1 MEDSAGSGK
10 TGGRRD
16 FPIGSWFRV
25 RTHFANS
32 RRLRR
37 AEPLRFGGSQW
48 HRTARGSLRVAQR
61 GGRRLRS
68 TSLHVPGHPC
78 LPSRL
83 RVPRGS
89 LPGRA
94 GPNAGRQGG
103 RGGGEDQAGGWQPTY
118 RLLLLD
124 PRHAAAVTEPG
135 SRAQRRGWRR
145 WLPGSRE
152 GGIKRLLRHVALP
165 LTGPLLLL
173 LLPPH
178 SSPPRRL
185 RQQRP
190 APGTRQPP
198 GRGSPPALRQLRSRT
213 SLTDTRSALGPRSTP
228 HLSPHFTSDKNLS
241 DPRVYQVK
249 GERI

>member
-1 MEDSAGSGK
+1 MVPGK
-10 TGGRRD
+10 ERGLS
-16 FPIGSWFRV
+16 P
-25 RTHFANS
+25 
-32 RRLRR
+32 
-37 AEPLRFGGSQW
+37 RF
-48 HRTARGSLRVAQR
+48 
-61 GGRRLRS
+61 
-68 TSLHVPGHPC
+68 LHATGHPC
-78 LPSRL
+78 LPSQF

-94 GPNAGRQGG
+94 GPTAGSQGG
-103 RGGGEDQAGGWQPTY
+103 RGGPGRTLAAY

-124 PRHAAAVTEPG
+124 PRHAAVVEEPG
-135 SRAQRRGWRR
+135 SGAQRRGWRQ

-190 APGTRQPP
+190 APGTGQPP
-198 GRGSPPALRQLRSRT
+198 GRGSLWALRQLRSAYYTFCPRCPEHP
-213 SLTDTRSALGPRSTP
+213 SLLTLFHTLQESLGP
-228 HLSPHFTSDKNLS
+228 
-241 DPRVYQVK
+241 
-249 GERI
+249 